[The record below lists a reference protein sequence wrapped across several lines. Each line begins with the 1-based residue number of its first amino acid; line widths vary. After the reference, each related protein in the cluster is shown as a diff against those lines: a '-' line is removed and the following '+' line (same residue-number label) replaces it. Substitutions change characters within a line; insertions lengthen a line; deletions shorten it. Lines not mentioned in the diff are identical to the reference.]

1 MEQVELNRQIAR
13 QLRETVGEIARR
25 GFSLVH
31 EVPDEPVEMRV
42 HKDEVDTT
50 LTVA

>member
-31 EVPDEPVEMRV
+31 
-42 HKDEVDTT
+42 KDEVDTT